1 MKIDFFDKDIYSEIE
16 ENRAWKN
23 YRKMSRIRVKYVAI
37 CASVTF
43 FIVLSSKI
51 KFIKDSLDTMYLEYY
66 RSIMVIMPYAM
77 MYIDQILISE
87 TDLIPINESIVHMNL
102 YSYH

>member
-1 MKIDFFDKDIYSEIE
+1 MKVDFFDKDIYSEIE
-16 ENRAWKN
+16 ENRAWKK

-43 FIVLSSKI
+43 LLVVSSKI
-51 KFIKDSLDTMYLEYY
+51 NFIKSYLNTMYLEYY
-66 RSIMVIMPYAM
+66 RSLLVTMPYVM
-77 MYIDQILISE
+77 MYVDQILISE